1 MTLRSPCRLV
11 DHPGF
16 RSQWFWKFQEARAL
30 KEHEAGG
37 HFERPAG
44 IRVGMDIPIE
54 VGSGHGKDDR
64 ETGALESKATY
75 RGKAAAGVKG
85 NHQVTG
91 LAAIRLLDLHA
102 MAKSSE
108 DSGPSKGGHPVSFS

>member
-1 MTLRSPCRLV
+1 MARTIGRRGRSSRKRLIEGKLR
-11 DHPGF
+11 
-16 RSQWFWKFQEARAL
+16 Q
-30 KEHEAGG
+30 
-37 HFERPAG
+37 
-44 IRVGMDIPIE
+44 
-54 VGSGHGKDDR
+54 
-64 ETGALESKATY
+64 
-75 RGKAAAGVKG
+75 GVKG